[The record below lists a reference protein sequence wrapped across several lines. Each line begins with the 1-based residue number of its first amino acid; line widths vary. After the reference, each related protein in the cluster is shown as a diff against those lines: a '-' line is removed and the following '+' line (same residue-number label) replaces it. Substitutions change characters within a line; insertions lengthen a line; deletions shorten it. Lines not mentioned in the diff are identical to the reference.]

1 MFESSW
7 SVKLGEKPEH
17 ITVAMLPSPSLVW
30 QGQSNQLAVY
40 CNNQTQNLPIR
51 KEVLAL
57 NSINKELVL
66 ILTRYSLS
74 CFDLLNNEER
84 FNL

>member
-30 QGQSNQLAVY
+30 QGESNQVGGHSD
-40 CNNQTQNLPIR
+40 NQTQKRPTR
-51 KEVLAL
+51 KGGPAL
-57 NSINKELVL
+57 DSINKELVL